1 MNKWTEQEHVL
12 SYLNMAGGIP
22 HRTEGER
29 VLLDHI
35 PCNTRRVLDL
45 GCGDGRLL
53 ALVFEDRPFAEGV
66 AVDFSRT
73 MLENA
78 RRRFSNS
85 GNVTILEHNLD
96 HPLPDLGRF
105 DAVVSSFAIHHCTH
119 ERKRSLYQEA
129 FAILEPNGIFCNLE
143 HVSSPTARLH
153 HRFLESL
160 GQSVESEDPSKK
172 LLDMETQLSWLR
184 AIGFSDVDCYW
195 KWLELALLIGYKP
208 AG

>member
-1 MNKWTEQEHVL
+1 MNKWTEHEHVL
-12 SYLNMAGGIP
+12 NYLNMAGGIP

-35 PCNTRRVLDL
+35 PAGAARILDL

-53 ALVFEDRPFAEGV
+53 ALVLQDRPFAEGI

-78 RRRFSNS
+78 RRRFLTS
-85 GNVTILEHNLD
+85 GKVTVLEHNLD
-96 HPLPDLGRF
+96 RPLPDLGRF
-105 DAVVSSFAIHHCTH
+105 DAVVSSFAIHHCAH
-119 ERKRSLYQEA
+119 ERKRSLYKEV
-129 FAILEPNGIFCNLE
+129 FDILEPAGIFCNLE
-143 HVSSPTARLH
+143 HVSSPTVRLH

-160 GQSVESEDPSKK
+160 GQSIDSEDPSNK
-172 LLDMETQLSWLR
+172 LLDVDTQLSWLR
-184 AIGFSDVDCYW
+184 AIGFDDVDCYW

-208 AG
+208 VG